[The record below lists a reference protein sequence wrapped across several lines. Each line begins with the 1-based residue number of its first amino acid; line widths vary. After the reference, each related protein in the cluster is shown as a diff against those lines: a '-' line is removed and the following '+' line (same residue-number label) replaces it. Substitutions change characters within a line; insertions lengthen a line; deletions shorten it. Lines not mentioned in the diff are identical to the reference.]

1 MTSKEATNLL
11 DRLGRIEQ
19 AIDSAAG
26 KSATAA
32 EALKGAREAL
42 TSLRRDLLGVQ
53 NLSS

>member
-1 MTSKEATNLL
+1 MTSEEATKLL
-11 DRLGRIEQ
+11 TCLN
-19 AIDSAAG
+19 AIHTDVHGAAQV
-26 KSATAA
+26 SATAA